1 MADVTI
7 SALSLSAPNKNTAS
21 VPFSDGATTYRTA
34 ASGIVAASPGSVLQ
48 VLCINNG
55 VTPGVTIGPALNNNV
70 SVIACSIMPKFASSK
85 MLIDTGL
92 MFQREVGTSSN
103 YYEAAL
109 WRDEVNL
116 TKFADA
122 ALYQSLGNGARDF
135 YATSYLDAPN
145 TTNAITYVIK
155 SQKPVTNDAGYC
167 TACYHGICYMSIKEI
182 AA

>member
-1 MADVTI
+1 MADTTI
-7 SALSLSAPNKNTAS
+7 SALSVSTPSKDTA
-21 VPFSDGATTYRTA
+21 VIPFSDGSTTYK
-34 ASGIVAASPGSVLQ
+34 ASPAGIVAASPGSVLQ

-55 VTPGVTIGPALNNNV
+55 VTPGVIIGPALNNNV
-70 SVIACSIMPKFASSK
+70 SVIACSIVPKFASSK

-92 MFQREVGTSSN
+92 MFHREAGTSIN
-103 YYEAAL
+103 YYEATL

-135 YATSYLDAPN
+135 YSTSYLDAPN

-167 TACYHGICYMSIKEI
+167 MACYHGICYMSIKEI